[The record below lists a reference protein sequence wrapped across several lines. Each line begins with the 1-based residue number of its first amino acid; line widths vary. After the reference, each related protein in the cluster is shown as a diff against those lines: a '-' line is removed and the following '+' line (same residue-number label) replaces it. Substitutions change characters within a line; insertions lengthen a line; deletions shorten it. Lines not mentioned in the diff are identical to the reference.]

1 MPIYFYLRFLLGQLY
16 RILINLLLETQ
27 ATETKVA
34 VYFHT
39 RFHSLHIII
48 I

>member
-1 MPIYFYLRFLLGQLY
+1 MPVYFYLRFILGQLY
-16 RILINLLLETQ
+16 RILINLLMETQ

-39 RFHSLHIII
+39 HSHSLHIII
-48 I
+48 T